1 VVSILRRFSI
11 CNRVLYGF
19 SLMGLMCLLA
29 GGAVSWQMTALA
41 SDLGRLAT
49 GATAG
54 VPVAAMAQLQSHL
67 EQLRWLSLL
76 TTAALALAGVAGGA
90 VVRAS
95 IKGPIERTIQ
105 SVIGMGRGNLGTK
118 ISSPGLDEVSWLNS
132 ELNSMRKKLREMV
145 LAVRGSSD
153 SVKGSASELA
163 IGNSDLSQRT
173 ESQSAALQQASS
185 SMAQLA
191 AALRANSGL
200 ATEAS
205 ALVQQANDV
214 AGEGGRLMHDVVE
227 RMGDINA
234 SAHRI
239 SEIIQ
244 VIDAIAFQTNILALN
259 AAVEAARAGDQ
270 GRGFAVV
277 ASEVRSL
284 AQRSG
289 TAAREIKELINDS
302 VGKVTSG
309 SSLVDEAGRNMTAIV
324 AGVSQ
329 VSGLVSQM
337 AGAERSQSDGIAQ
350 VHRVIAQMD
359 DMTQRNAALVEQA
372 SAASQ
377 SLKQQSESLT
387 TAVGVFELG

>member
-1 VVSILRRFSI
+1 
-11 CNRVLYGF
+11 
-19 SLMGLMCLLA
+19 
-29 GGAVSWQMTALA
+29 GAL
-41 SDLGRLAT
+41 
-49 GATAG
+49 
-54 VPVAAMAQLQSHL
+54 
-67 EQLRWLSLL
+67 
-76 TTAALALAGVAGGA
+76 
-90 VVRAS
+90 VRAS
-95 IKGPIERTIQ
+95 IKGPIESTIQ

-132 ELNSMRKKLREMV
+132 ELNAMRKKLREMV
-145 LAVRGSSD
+145 LAVRGTSD
-153 SVKGSASELA
+153 SVHGSASELA
-163 IGNSDLSQRT
+163 TGNSDLSHRT
-173 ESQSAALQQASS
+173 ESQAAALQQASS
-185 SMAQLA
+185 SMALLA

-205 ALVQQANDV
+205 GLVQQANGV
-214 AGEGGRLMHDVVE
+214 ASEGGRLMHDVVE

-234 SAHRI
+234 SSRRI
-239 SEIIQ
+239 ADIIQ
-244 VIDAIAFQTNILALN
+244 VIDGIAFQTNILALN
-259 AAVEAARAGDQ
+259 AAVEAARAGDH

-302 VGKVTSG
+302 VAKVTSG

-329 VSGLVSQM
+329 VSGLVAQM

-350 VHRVIAQMD
+350 VHQVIAQMD
-359 DMTQRNAALVEQA
+359 DMTQRNAALVEEA

>member
-1 VVSILRRFSI
+1 MVRILRRFSI

-19 SLMGLMCLLA
+19 SLMGLMCLLV
-29 GGAVSWQMTALA
+29 GGAVSWQLTTLA
-41 SDLGRLAT
+41 SDFGHLAP
-49 GATAG
+49 GATDG
-54 VPVAAMAQLQSHL
+54 VPGAAVAQLQSHL

-76 TTAALALAGVAGGA
+76 TTVALALSGVAAGVAI
-90 VVRAS
+90 RAS
-95 IKGPIERTIQ
+95 IKGPIESTIQ

-153 SVKGSASELA
+153 SVNGSASELA
-163 IGNSDLSQRT
+163 IGNSDLSERT
-173 ESQSAALQQASS
+173 ETQAAALQQASS
-185 SMAQLA
+185 SIAQLA

-200 ATEAS
+200 ANEAS
-205 ALVQQANDV
+205 ALVHQANDV
-214 AGEGGRLMHDVVE
+214 AGEGGRLMHVVVE

-239 SEIIQ
+239 AEIIQ
-244 VIDAIAFQTNILALN
+244 VIDGIAFQTNILALN
-259 AAVEAARAGDQ
+259 AAVEAARAGEH

-289 TAAREIKELINDS
+289 TAAREIKDLINDS
-302 VGKVTSG
+302 VAKVTSG
-309 SSLVDEAGRNMTAIV
+309 TNFVDEAGRNMNAIV

-329 VSGLVSQM
+329 VSGLVAQM
-337 AGAERSQSDGIAQ
+337 ANAERSQSDDIAQ
-350 VHRVIAQMD
+350 VHRVFAQMD

-377 SLKQQSESLT
+377 SLKEQSESLT
-387 TAVGVFELG
+387 RAVGVFELG

>member
-1 VVSILRRFSI
+1 VASFLRRFSI

-19 SLMGLMCLLA
+19 SLLGLMCLLV
-29 GGAVSWQMTALA
+29 GGAVSWQMTDLMSSFSRLSADAPGPALA
-41 SDLGRLAT
+41 QAR
-49 GATAG
+49 
-54 VPVAAMAQLQSHL
+54 SHL
-67 EQLRWLSLL
+67 EQLRWVSLL
-76 TTAALALAGVAGGA
+76 TTAALALAGVAAG
-90 VVRAS
+90 VLIRAS
-95 IKGPIERTIQ
+95 IKGPIEGTIQ
-105 SVIGMGRGNLGTK
+105 SVIGMGGGNLGTK
-118 ISSPGLDEVSWLNS
+118 ISSPGRDEVSWLNS

-153 SVKGSASELA
+153 SVNGSASELA
-163 IGNSDLSQRT
+163 IGNSDLSERT
-173 ESQSAALQQASS
+173 ESQAAALQQASS

-214 AGEGGRLMHDVVE
+214 AAEGGRLMHDVVE

-234 SAHRI
+234 SAQRI
-239 SEIIQ
+239 AEIIQ
-244 VIDAIAFQTNILALN
+244 VIDGIAFQTNILALN
-259 AAVEAARAGDQ
+259 AAVEAARAGDH

-337 AGAERSQSDGIAQ
+337 AGAERSQSEGISQ
-350 VHRVIAQMD
+350 VHEVIAQMD

-377 SLKQQSESLT
+377 SLKQQSGSLT
-387 TAVGVFELG
+387 AAVGVFELG